1 MIPKKSLQNRFCK
14 GKFSYFQSSKCDC
27 MPQTTLSYSHLSD
40 MELFALAKHENMEAF
55 EVVYKRH
62 WPELIDAA
70 YKRLQSRQ
78 KAEDIVQEIFI
89 SLYNKRNVLELT
101 VSLKAYLSKALK
113 YKVLNEFRSE
123 AVRSNYMKSSFFKE
137 YCKNDFAEHLEAKE
151 LHSKIDLLLMQLPD
165 KCRQVFNLSRNENM
179 TNKEIAVKLNI
190 SVSTVEKHICKA
202 LKVLKGNLK
211 TYAYA

>member
-1 MIPKKSLQNRFCK
+1 
-14 GKFSYFQSSKCDC
+14 
-27 MPQTTLSYSHLSD
+27 MPQTNLPYSHLSD

-62 WPELIDAA
+62 WPELVDTA

-89 SLYNKRNVLELT
+89 SLYNKRDALEVT
-101 VSLKAYLSKALK
+101 VSLKAYLNKALK
-113 YKVLNEFRSE
+113 YKVLNEFRSD
-123 AVRSNYMKSSFFKE
+123 AVRNNYIKTFFFKE
-137 YCKNDFAEHLEAKE
+137 NCKNDFAEDLEAKE
-151 LHSKIDLLLMQLPD
+151 LHSKINLLLMQLPD
-165 KCRQVFNLSRNENM
+165 KCRHVFNLSRNENM
-179 TNKEIAVKLNI
+179 TNKEIAIELNI

-211 TYAYA
+211 TYAYSC